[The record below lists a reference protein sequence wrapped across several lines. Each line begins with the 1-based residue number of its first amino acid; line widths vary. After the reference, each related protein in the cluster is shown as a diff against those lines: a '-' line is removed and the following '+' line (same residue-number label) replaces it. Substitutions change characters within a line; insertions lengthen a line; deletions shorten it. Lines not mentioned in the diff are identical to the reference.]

1 MSSHLYTLSILGVN
15 LTVSTT
21 ENVEYLQELED
32 ILLTSIEDVQ
42 YSLGIQDSL
51 SVAIMAGFFL
61 SDRLKKKDSALD
73 VLNKDESFLLQT
85 QLSNIMKLLNDIT

>member
-21 ENVEYLQELED
+21 EKVEYLQELED

-42 YSLGIQDSL
+42 YNLGIQDSL

-61 SDRLKKKDSALD
+61 SDRLKKKESMGE
-73 VLNKDESFLLQT
+73 DESFLLET
-85 QLSNIMKLLNDIT
+85 KLGDIMKLLNDIT